1 MGSNEEPD
9 AQQEPEPAVSALQA
23 ALLGCCPRCGS
34 RTLFEGVAKFSPK
47 CGVCGLDFSRFNVG
61 DGPAAF
67 ITLIVGA
74 VVVVLALFLEVSAHP
89 PFWVHALLWIP
100 LTTAGCV
107 YGLRVSKGWLL
118 QAEYWRKAREAG
130 HADVKPREP

>member
-1 MGSNEEPD
+1 MAADEQDPTH
-9 AQQEPEPAVSALQA
+9 EPEQAISQVQA
-23 ALLGCCPRCGS
+23 ALFGCCPRCGS
-34 RTLFEGVAKFSPK
+34 RTLFQGVAKFAHK
-47 CGVCGLDFSRFNVG
+47 CSVCGLDFDQFNVG

-74 VVVVLALFLEVSAHP
+74 AVVVCALILEVAAHP

-100 LTTAGCV
+100 LTAAACA

-130 HADVKPREP
+130 HTDIRPRKP